1 MRLIIGLKTPPLF
14 KTKFASLLNIFLGI
28 NPTIP
33 FPVATYNFSK
43 YRSDLKRIETA

>member
-1 MRLIIGLKTPPLF
+1 
-14 KTKFASLLNIFLGI
+14 LGI